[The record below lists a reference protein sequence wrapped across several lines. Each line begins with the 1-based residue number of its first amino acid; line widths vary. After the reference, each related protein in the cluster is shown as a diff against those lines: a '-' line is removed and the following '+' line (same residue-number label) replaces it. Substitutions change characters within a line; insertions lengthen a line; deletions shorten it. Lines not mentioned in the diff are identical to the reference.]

1 MRVLHQNCDP
11 QLANDRSLPY
21 NCYLVTYEIDGALAY
36 DLVIPDKQVEIFDYY
51 WDKYREG
58 LKGWKQSEG
67 RVNPKLW
74 GAQAKESKKGK
85 SQ

>member
-1 MRVLHQNCDP
+1 MRILHQNCDP

-21 NCYLVTYEIDGALAY
+21 NCYIVTYEIDGAIAY

-51 WDKYREG
+51 WDRYREG